1 MMRLCPKDGIK
12 TEQERCPECGTA
24 TLVLAQNPESKLAEG
39 TEVNGRYRIDKM
51 IGQGGF
57 GAVYKAT
64 HLATDQEMA
73 IKVLG
78 ISLDSDES
86 DLIQRFFAEA
96 QITAGLKHPNTIRVF
111 DFGQTEGGAL
121 YIAMELLNGADLNDL
136 LKMRKETGEAMS
148 EEETVRIASQT
159 LRSLAEAHMA
169 GLVHRDLK
177 PHNIFLNEVPG
188 DDPVVKVLDFGIA
201 KRLGSN
207 LTGTGQAFGTPN
219 YMSPEQA
226 QNRPIDARSD
236 LYSLGVVMFQCVTMR
251 CPFEGDNPL
260 AVLLSHVTDQ
270 PPDLREVASVPLSE
284 EFIQIVEKALA
295 KDPFQRFEGA
305 IEMRKAL
312 TSIGRV
318 SRETMVSS
326 SDAPRPAQAPL
337 HTPSAPTSVKK
348 ETFASTDHGKKL
360 ALDDAAT
367 DDATQAYHIRQ
378 VTAQVTESGSVKV
391 DSTQAFAATDIA
403 PSRGPSGQSPA
414 PVTAPPSGPPSSASG
429 DQPAVT
435 MDGSGSGYTEAFMG
449 LGDKMVAQA
458 QSARAPVEDP
468 VEVAVKSKSGKGVM
482 VLVALVVLAAAGV
495 GFALLGKSGGEKEKA
510 PPAAVAQAGQ
520 EEPGAASG
528 DNGAAAAAP
537 AAEEDAGGDEEQDAG
552 QAADAGS
559 AEAEDT
565 GGGTDA
571 GAAAGASDG
580 VVAVKLTTDPPGAS
594 VIVQGAT
601 LGKTPLTLKVE
612 RNKPLTGNLTR
623 AGYHNRDFFVLHTD
637 APAKTYTLNKKVVK
651 VIGRPKRP
659 KTASPSRPK
668 PSRPAPSTS
677 ALEERL

>member
-24 TLVLAQNPESKLAEG
+24 TLVLAQNPDSKLSEG
-39 TEVNGRYRIDKM
+39 TEVNGRYRIDKL

-121 YIAMELLNGADLNDL
+121 YIAMELLNGNDLNEI
-136 LKMRKETGEAMS
+136 LKERKEDGRAMS
-148 EEETVRIASQT
+148 EEETIRVASQT

-236 LYSLGVVMFQCVTMR
+236 LYSLGIVMYQCVTMR

-260 AVLLSHVTDQ
+260 AVLLSHVTDP
-270 PPDLREVASVPLSE
+270 PPDLREVSSVPLSE
-284 EFIQIVEKALA
+284 EFIGIIEKALA
-295 KDPFQRFEGA
+295 KDPFDRFESA
-305 IEMRKAL
+305 IDMRRAL
-312 TSIGRV
+312 SGIGRV
-318 SRETMVSS
+318 SRETMVTTGAVIGDVAGESKIADGS
-326 SDAPRPAQAPL
+326 GKEQFSKTGDSARLNLDEGANEEAP
-337 HTPSAPTSVKK
+337 
-348 ETFASTDHGKKL
+348 
-360 ALDDAAT
+360 
-367 DDATQAYHIRQ
+367 TQAYDVQRLSAK
-378 VTAQVTESGSVKV
+378 VTQSSGIEVSE
-391 DSTQAFAATDIA
+391 AAEPNATNAYAIDALSDKIA
-403 PSRGPSGQSPA
+403 AARK
-414 PVTAPPSGPPSSASG
+414 ASG
-429 DQPAVT
+429 KPDVT
-435 MDGSGSGYTEAFMG
+435 MDGEGSGFTEAFMG
-449 LGDKMVAQA
+449 LGEVIAEEAAKASPPAD
-458 QSARAPVEDP
+458 DP
-468 VEVAVKSKSGKGVM
+468 LEVATKSKSSKGAM
-482 VLVALVVLAAAGV
+482 ALIALVLLAAIGVGVAL
-495 GFALLGKSGGEKEKA
+495 SGGEEQTSA
-510 PPAAVAQAGQ
+510 ATEQQDPAAVAA
-520 EEPGAASG
+520 EDPNAE
-528 DNGAAAAAP
+528 AAANTDEQAEAP
-537 AAEEDAGGDEEQDAG
+537 SG
-552 QAADAGS
+552 ADAGS
-559 AEAEDT
+559 ASEGKAETKADA
-565 GGGTDA
+565 GGAKPADDA
-571 GAAAGASDG
+571 GAAAQDAAPAAPTVK
-580 VVAVKLTTDPPGAS
+580 VVAVELKTDPPGAD
-594 VIVQGAT
+594 VLVNGAK

-612 RNKPLTGNLTR
+612 ENKPLTGKLNK
-623 AGYHNRDFFVLHTD
+623 AGFHGKDFFVLHTD
-637 APAKTYTLNKKVVK
+637 APAKTIQLNKKVV
-651 VIGRPKRP
+651 VIARPKKAKPAPTRPKPKRP
-659 KTASPSRPK
+659 SK
-668 PSRPAPSTS
+668 PTTS